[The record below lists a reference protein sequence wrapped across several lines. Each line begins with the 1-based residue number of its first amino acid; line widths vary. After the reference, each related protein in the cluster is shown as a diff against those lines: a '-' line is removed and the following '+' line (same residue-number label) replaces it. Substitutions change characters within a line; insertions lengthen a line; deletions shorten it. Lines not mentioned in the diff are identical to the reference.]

1 MRLNMKALVVA
12 CAAVLMIGVASKAQ
26 ALPIGLALVLDES
39 GSISATDWNNQKAG
53 YAAAITNIIL
63 ADSSVVIGVWKFDDT
78 VEQVFAPTLIA
89 TAANK
94 AALIAAIN
102 AMVQGGG
109 NTAIG
114 DAVTAARNG
123 LVGFGL
129 AGFSR
134 ALIDVSTDGVNNT
147 GSDPTVAS
155 NAAIAAGI
163 AQVNCLGVGGVADC
177 TWNPAASLDF
187 SATSFAS
194 FQSVLEQKIAIETG
208 RVPEPASLTLVG
220 LGLTGLARRWRKR
233 QAA

>member
-1 MRLNMKALVVA
+1 MKALVVA
-12 CAAVLMIGVASKAQ
+12 CALILGVAAKAQ

-53 YAAAITNIIL
+53 YAAAINNVVL
-63 ADSSVVIGVWKFDDT
+63 ANGSVAIGVWKFDDT
-78 VEQVFAPTLIA
+78 IENVFPVTIIASAADKTNLI
-89 TAANK
+89 N
-94 AALIAAIN
+94 AIN

-114 DAVTAARNG
+114 DAVTAAKNG
-123 LVGFGL
+123 LVAFGL
-129 AGFSR
+129 ANFSR
-134 ALIDVSTDGVNNT
+134 ALIDVSTDGENNT
-147 GSDPTVAS
+147 GSNPTTAS

-194 FQSVLEQKIAIETG
+194 FQSVLEQKLAVETG